1 MQDVLVVSRE
11 FAIAIPLPSCVR
23 FSCLMCSNSMADFIE
38 AEVEMKVAEGRA
50 CFEGIWKTVEECR
63 KEEAAVYAW

>member
-1 MQDVLVVSRE
+1 
-11 FAIAIPLPSCVR
+11 
-23 FSCLMCSNSMADFIE
+23 MCSNSMADFIE

-50 CFEGIWKTVEECR
+50 CFEGIWKTVEECG

>member
-11 FAIAIPLPSCVR
+11 FAMAIPLPSCVH
-23 FSCLMCSNSMADFIE
+23 FSCLMYSNSMADFIE
-38 AEVEMKVAEGRA
+38 AEVELKVAEGRA

-63 KEEAAVYAW
+63 KEEDAVYTW